1 MTNKFIILIILINKT
16 FQTIKGITMFFNK
29 EFEKFILS
37 EASEKRAAI
46 GCILKGS
53 FEDSYK
59 IDVFPGK
66 SIKFSRH
73 FYKK

>member
-1 MTNKFIILIILINKT
+1 
-16 FQTIKGITMFFNK
+16 MFFNK
-29 EFEKFILS
+29 EFHKFILS

-66 SIKFSRH
+66 
-73 FYKK
+73 